1 MNKDSGI
8 VASLKAYALHPGS
21 RIHGPAHWA
30 RVSRFGEEL
39 SRLHELTDEDRQC
52 VSVFAWTHD
61 LARTDDE
68 GGGQHAF
75 DGARYLDEVWPT
87 VFPNLS
93 RRQVEL
99 VRTAIRYHSD
109 GLTAEAAWYQ
119 GLLNSVD
126 RKEDE
131 AISVVGCCWD
141 ADRLDLLRLGARPRA
156 EFMSTEYWQKVL
168 PLAEKL
174 HREK

>member
-1 MNKDSGI
+1 VYEKDSGI
-8 VASLKAYALHPGS
+8 VVRLKPFALHPGS

-30 RVSRFGEEL
+30 RVNLFGEEL

-52 VSVFAWTHD
+52 ISVFAWTYD

-75 DGARYLDEVWPT
+75 DGAGYLDEVWPT

-93 RRQVEL
+93 QVEL
-99 VRTAIRYHSD
+99 VRTAIRHHSD

-119 GLLNSVD
+119 GLFDSLD
-126 RKEDE
+126 RKADKV
-131 AISVVGCCWD
+131 ITVVGCCWD
-141 ADRLDLLRLGARPRA
+141 ADRLDLIRLATRPRA
-156 EFMSTEYWQKVL
+156 EFMSTEYWHKVL

-174 HREK
+174 HREN